1 MRGFTYKDWLIE
13 DLRSL
18 ERNRGAIEQM
28 MFELQTI
35 EAEFA
40 SIKATNYDKMPTA
53 SGVNI
58 AEERM
63 LTAIAKKTELEA
75 DLKATSLHVED
86 MDRLLRTLPDD
97 ELLVVKRML
106 VNRERGAVEN
116 LMGEL
121 NVEKSQIYRIRDRAL
136 LHLAKSRYGQ
146 GFKP

>member
-1 MRGFTYKDWLIE
+1 MRGFTYKEWLIE

-53 SGVNI
+53 SGVNF

-75 DLKATSLHVED
+75 DLKATALHVED

-106 VNRERGAVEN
+106 INRERGAVSK
-116 LMGEL
+116 LMDEL
-121 NVEKSQIYRIRDRAL
+121 GYEKTQIYAIRDRAL
-136 LHLAKSRYGQ
+136 LHLAQSRYGQ
-146 GFKP
+146 GYRP